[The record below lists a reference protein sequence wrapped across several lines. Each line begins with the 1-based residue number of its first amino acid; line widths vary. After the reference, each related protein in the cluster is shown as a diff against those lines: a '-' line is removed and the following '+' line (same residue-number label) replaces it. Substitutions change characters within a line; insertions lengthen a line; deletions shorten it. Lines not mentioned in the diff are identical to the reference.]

1 MLMIVAG
8 VLSSRRLLAHD
19 SVQIS
24 EDEDCK
30 SDEGFLDW
38 LDQSEEGETTTS
50 PVTYSDPDVPAPPL
64 SSTTLPRNP
73 PIGTPFLS
81 LDNYT
86 YNGIRLHP
94 KVFVELRD
102 GDFMRIIH
110 IVKDATTSDV
120 TIRGWIFRRTRKTK
134 GILNAKRNEV
144 CWLICIDDDDPRDHS
159 VQGLETRQVTE
170 VIKRRQIRLT
180 NQLFPA
186 LSYRH
191 DRINESDE
199 TIEDVRVLVCRY
211 KYIIHYPNA
220 KARISS
226 HPWSEQMVLRLRADD
241 CDRRPDNDVKDED
254 IRSAWRGETIPGGS
268 QEGWL
273 PGEKEYLRQ
282 ESVSHRGINAHQSLR
297 GFSGLNYPAGD
308 PMTRGSVGTLLGVH
322 DLNPVRATSSNSP
335 NRTIHDGN
343 VRTIPNTP
351 ASCPLT
357 SITIVPSKAATV
369 CATIGSD
376 DKDDVMVVS
385 CNPGNEMEMA
395 STTIQPKI
403 RNKRKRSPTFV
414 FDEDYDVSDQE
425 SRQGSVMILDLTKRL
440 RESSIQPPR
449 QKRRPSKVIRIDAN
463 GDDWSDSGINTE
475 RTDDLNTSRSFPLTG
490 ISSEG
495 QAAVEYLNTPL
506 ECSKRNGIEVRRAL
520 MDRWKPKGEVI
531 DLSRPHTKSILSR
544 KPNDLAPLQM
554 IPGSPARLSTATLAH
569 SRNLPLTP
577 RRKLSARPFP
587 FRRYTFGDC
596 FCGAGGMS
604 RGAINAGLRIAWGF
618 DFDLPACRSYQ
629 LNFFG
634 TPIYHVWAN
643 EFSNCQRDLKCDICH
658 LSPPCQFFSPL
669 HTSNGK
675 NDELNTASLFAIEAL
690 LKKAKPRV
698 VTLEET
704 AGLVKIGLHRDYFNA
719 VINMFTS
726 QGFSVRWKVLCC
738 ADYGVP
744 QKRRRL
750 VIIASW

>member
-1 MLMIVAG
+1 MIVAG
-8 VLSSRRLLAHD
+8 FIRSRRLLAHD
-19 SVQIS
+19 LVQIS
-24 EDEDCK
+24 DNEDSE

-50 PVTYSDPDVPAPPL
+50 PAIYSGSDVPTPPL
-64 SSTTLPRNP
+64 SSIILPRNP
-73 PIGTPFLS
+73 PIGRPFLS

-86 YNGIRLHP
+86 YNGIRLHL

-102 GDFMRIIH
+102 GDFMQIVH
-110 IVKDATTSDV
+110 IVKDAVSSDV
-120 TIRGWIFRRTRKTK
+120 TIRGWLFRRTRKTK
-134 GILNAKRNEV
+134 GIFNAKRNEV

-159 VQGLETRQVTE
+159 IQGLETRQVTE

-180 NQLFPA
+180 NQPFPA
-186 LSYRH
+186 LSYRD
-191 DRINESDE
+191 DRIRESDE
-199 TIEDVRVLVCRY
+199 AIEDLRVLVCRY

-226 HPWSEQMVLRLRADD
+226 HPWSEKMVLRLRADD

-254 IRSAWRGETIPGGS
+254 IRTAWRGETIPGGS

-273 PGEKEYLRQ
+273 PGEKEYLHQ
-282 ESVSHRGINAHQSLR
+282 ESLMRRGINAHQ
-297 GFSGLNYPAGD
+297 
-308 PMTRGSVGTLLGVH
+308 MTRGSVGTLLGVH
-322 DLNPVRATSSNSP
+322 DLNPVRAASSNQS
-335 NRTIHDGN
+335 NRTIHNIGN
-343 VRTIPNTP
+343 IRTSLDITSSCPASSNATAPSTATTTRTI
-351 ASCPLT
+351 
-357 SITIVPSKAATV
+357 
-369 CATIGSD
+369 IGSNLQD
-376 DKDDVMVVS
+376 NVMVVS
-385 CNPGNEMEMA
+385 NNPYYEAGMA
-395 STTIQPKI
+395 NIIIQPTL
-403 RNKRKRSPTFV
+403 RMKRKRSPTFV
-414 FDEDYDVSDQE
+414 FDEDYDVSDQK
-425 SRQGSVMILDLTKRL
+425 SRQGSTMIIDLTQRL

-449 QKRRPSKVIRIDAN
+449 PKRKSSKVIRLDAS
-463 GDDWSDSGINTE
+463 GDTWSGLGIATE
-475 RTDDLNTSRSFPLTG
+475 LTEDTNTSRSPPLSG

-495 QAAVEYLNTPL
+495 QAAVEYLNTSL
-506 ECSKRNGIEVRRAL
+506 EGSKRNRMEVRRTL
-520 MDRWKPKGEVI
+520 MDRWGTKGEVI
-531 DLSRPHTKSILSR
+531 DLSRPHNRSILSR
-544 KPNDLAPLQM
+544 KSKDPAPLQS
-554 IPGSPARLSTATLAH
+554 IPGSATQLPSAILVH
-569 SRNLPLTP
+569 PRNNALTP
-577 RRKLSARPFP
+577 RRRLSARPSL

-596 FCGAGGMS
+596 FCGAGGKS
-604 RGAINAGLRIAWGF
+604 RGAVNAGLRIAWGF
-618 DFDLPACRSYQ
+618 DFNLPACRSYQ

-643 EFSNCQRDLKCDICH
+643 EFSNCKRDVKVDVCH

-704 AGLVKIGLHRDYFNA
+704 AGLVKIGLHREYFNA

-726 QGFSVRWKVLCC
+726 QGFSVRWKVLRS

-744 QKRRRL
+744 QPRKRL